1 MEAAV
6 VLLAILILFGAKS
19 LPETL
24 RTLGRWSEKLRQ
36 ISNEIQREITDAG
49 EPFHQ
54 ARLEWEE
61 STREHTVE
69 RKQIH
74 PGPGQPQAEAPAQT
88 PKAEAEENDA
98 L

>member
-19 LPETL
+19 LPQTL

-69 RKQIH
+69 RKQI
-74 PGPGQPQAEAPAQT
+74 QPDPDQPEAEASGRNPET
-88 PKAEAEENDA
+88 DAEEKDA